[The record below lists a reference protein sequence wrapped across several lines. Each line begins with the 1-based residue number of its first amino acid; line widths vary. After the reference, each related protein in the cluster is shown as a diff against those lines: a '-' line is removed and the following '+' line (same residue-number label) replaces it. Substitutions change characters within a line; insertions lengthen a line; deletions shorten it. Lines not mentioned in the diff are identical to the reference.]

1 MPPTFRSTSVAMKN
15 GADNQRE
22 ASRWALPGSV
32 AAHVLVVILLI
43 FGLPL
48 PFLETEEEKPIAVDL
63 VPPKSPEEKKAGPPP
78 PPEEPKKPEEKKVE
92 KPPES
97 NETQKP
103 APQPVLRPVY
113 QFGEKDAGPRM
124 SPDGNAAEEGSA
136 SSQAEREPAKPEPEK
151 QTPSKPPALAAA
163 QSEDQAA
170 LPEVTKPPTPKPAE
184 LAKKQN
190 PGKPGESRRLFS
202 QKATGDVIAT
212 TAMADLPRGVRGG
225 RLCVTELREQLQNGL
240 PPYYPDLL
248 PSSPLEEDAT
258 AIDVPEAAFRVSGQW
273 YDLSY
278 RCEVDTNATR
288 VLAFTYRVG
297 APLPPSEWRRR
308 GLPSQ

>member
-1 MPPTFRSTSVAMKN
+1 
-15 GADNQRE
+15 
-22 ASRWALPGSV
+22 
-32 AAHVLVVILLI
+32 
-43 FGLPL
+43 
-48 PFLETEEEKPIAVDL
+48 VDL
-63 VPPKSPEEKKAGPPP
+63 VPPKPPGEKKAEPPP
-78 PPEEPKKPEEKKVE
+78 SPKEAEKQEEAKAE
-92 KPPES
+92 KPPAD
-97 NETQKP
+97 NDTRKP
-103 APQPVLRPVY
+103 APQPVLKPVF
-113 QFGEKDAGPRM
+113 QFGEKDAGPRKSLQGN
-124 SPDGNAAEEGSA
+124 SPDEGSA
-136 SSQAEREPAKPEPEK
+136 SSQAEREPAKQE
-151 QTPSKPPALAAA
+151 QAKPPALTAA
-163 QSEDQAA
+163 QSEDQPA
-170 LPEVTKPPTPKPAE
+170 LPEVTKPPTTKPAE

-202 QKATGDVIAT
+202 QHATGDVIAT

-297 APLPPSEWRRR
+297 APLPPSEWARR